1 MKTTSH
7 INQSLCLGRDGVWGG
22 GRSFTLVSSV
32 PSVTVHRVRAS
43 LFNHR
48 CPTVPSPCWVVCIER
63 GASEAKV
70 VSVYWIILLLLL
82 HLPAIRR
89 ENREA
94 GRNVE
99 RELRKKFRK
108 RFAVRDFL
116 HLFWTCPGLRHFV
129 SVHLYLNLYRYRY
142 LYPISIVWGSH
153 TGLRLRFI
161 LSRYCRCLFVV
172 YKNTRLPFAILVVSF
187 SFCILFIFSV
197 LIYLFS
203 GLNENARA
211 TEMRS
216 QVAAY
221 ETVVPS
227 TIYSKNILIFILTP
241 LIKVLPTFRFKSKIF
256 KTLLNNFTS

>member
-94 GRNVE
+94 GRNAE

-172 YKNTRLPFAILVVSF
+172 YYWWLLKISF
-187 SFCILFIFSV
+187 SLF
-197 LIYLFS
+197 Y
-203 GLNENARA
+203 
-211 TEMRS
+211 T
-216 QVAAY
+216 
-221 ETVVPS
+221 
-227 TIYSKNILIFILTP
+227 NIL
-241 LIKVLPTFRFKSKIF
+241 SKQ
-256 KTLLNNFTS
+256 LLNYFAFIKKDTTFEAYFQNLNLHKNYN